1 MAMMQTPRF
10 GGFQPSGKAK
20 IAQAMG
26 FQGPLEQ
33 FDKFLQDNPDRQA
46 EMMRYEDFA
55 RKMVE
60 GGYVSRMQEGG
71 MPKSDV
77 VPPDY
82 DPPVYGGPAPTPE
95 LTPDILDELQ
105 EAADPPSITDIS
117 IDRIVDPKLP
127 AGATTTAYGV
137 PTDPNQII
145 AEGTGMVGDM
155 EGAETTTV
163 DTTAQAEPPEAQKAN
178 TYNPAKSAEQV
189 SNALDSVE
197 AAQTDPDDVRSQVV
211 AAEQTKSAVSDL
223 DAAKGTAHLLENP
236 IQREIQEG
244 ELISG
249 AADAE
254 KAAKFTEEIQAAEA
268 TPSQEATTAGQLKNL
283 TEGFDAKNPPP
294 WAAGAIQAV
303 QSEMARRGLSVSS
316 MAGQALVDAALRSAL
331 PIAQADASTFA
342 SFEAQN
348 LSNRQARAMLAAEQ
362 RANFMNMEFTQEF
375 QARVQNSARIGDI
388 ANMNFTAEQNIAL
401 ENSRAVNT
409 MNLANL
415 NNEQAM
421 VMAEAAALSDL
432 DMANLNNRQQAA
444 VQNAQ
449 NFLQLDMANLDNE
462 QQTTIFKAQ
471 QTTTAIFNDQAAANA
486 AKQFNAT
493 SENQTDQFFANLASQ
508 TSQFNASQT
517 NAIEQFNVGQE
528 NAMAQFNSE
537 LDNQRDQFDAKN
549 ALVIAQN
556 NAQWRREIATAD
568 TAAINRANE
577 LNANAILG
585 ISNQAYANLWNYYS
599 DTMEWAWTSAENSL
613 QRNTDMA
620 IAELDAKSR
629 EAVANANRKSAA
641 GTAIGNLIGT
651 LGSAYIKGKFPSN

>member
-1 MAMMQTPRF
+1 MQTPQF
-10 GGFQPSGKAK
+10 GGFQPSGKVK

-26 FQGPLEQ
+26 FQGPMEQ
-33 FDKFLQDNPDRQA
+33 FDRFLEDNPDKQA
-46 EMMRYEDFA
+46 EMMRYENIA
-55 RKMVE
+55 RKMVS
-60 GGYVSRMQEGG
+60 GGYVAKMQEGG

-82 DPPVYGGPAPTPE
+82 DAPVYGGPVPTPE
-95 LTPDILDELQ
+95 FTPDILDKL
-105 EAADPPSITDIS
+105 ANPPADPPSITDMS

-127 AGATTTAYGV
+127 AGAVTTAYGV
-137 PTDPNQII
+137 PTDPNQTI
-145 AEGTGMVGDM
+145 AEGTGAVGDM

-163 DTTAQAEPPEAQKAN
+163 DTTAQAETPEADKAN
-178 TYNPAKSAEQV
+178 TYDPAKSAEQV
-189 SNALDSVE
+189 GNALDSVQ
-197 AAQTDPDDVRSQVV
+197 AAQTDPDDARSKVV

-223 DAAKGTAHLLENP
+223 DAAKGTAHLIENP
-236 IQREIQEG
+236 VQRKIEEG

-249 AADAE
+249 SADAE
-254 KAAKFTEEIQAAEA
+254 KAKQFTEEIQAAEA
-268 TPSQEATTAGQLKNL
+268 TPSQEATTAGQLKKL
-283 TEGFDAKNPPP
+283 TEGFDASNPPP
-294 WAAGAIQAV
+294 WASSAMQAV
-303 QSEMARRGLSVSS
+303 GSEMARRGLSISS
-316 MAGQALVDAALRSAL
+316 DAGQALLDAALRSAL

-362 RANFMNMEFTQEF
+362 RAKFMEMEFTQDF
-375 QARVQNSARIGDI
+375 QSRVQNSARIGDI

-421 VMAEAAALSDL
+421 VMAEASALSNL

-449 NFLQLDMANLDNE
+449 NFMQLDMANLSNE
-462 QQTTIFKAQ
+462 QQTTLFKAQ
-471 QTTTAIFNDQAAANA
+471 QQTTALFNDQAATNA

-493 SENQTDQFFANLASQ
+493 SENQTEQFFANLAQQNSQ
-508 TSQFNASQT
+508 YNASQT
-517 NAIEQFNVGQE
+517 NAINQFNAGQE

-537 LDNQRDQFDAKN
+537 MDNQRDQFDAKN

-577 LNANAILG
+577 LNANAVLG
-585 ISNQAYANLWNYYS
+585 VSNQAYANLWNYYS

-613 QRNTDMA
+613 ERSTNMA
-620 IAELDAKSR
+620 MAELDAKTR
-629 EAVANANRKSAA
+629 KEIADENAKSAA
-641 GTAIGNLIGT
+641 GTAIGELIGT
-651 LGSAYIKGKFPSN
+651 IGSAWITGGPKT